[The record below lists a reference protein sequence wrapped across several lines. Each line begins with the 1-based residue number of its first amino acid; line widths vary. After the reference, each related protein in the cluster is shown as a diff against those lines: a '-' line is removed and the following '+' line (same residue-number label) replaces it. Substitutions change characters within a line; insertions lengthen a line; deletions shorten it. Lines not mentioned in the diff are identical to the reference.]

1 MNQRRPVALALMLSL
16 AVVPFLPA
24 QTRPTPSAAQGATD
38 EVVRITTN
46 LVQVDAVVT
55 DKDGKVVTDLK
66 AEDFELREEGRVQ
79 PITNFSFIPLE
90 PAAAAAA
97 TTTSPKPTTAA
108 AIKRGAPLPPPAMP
122 RRLRPEQVR
131 RTFALAVDDIG
142 LSLASVYRTR
152 DALRKFVDEQVQPGD
167 LVAIFRLSGGSGA
180 LQQFTTDKTQLH
192 RIIRDLRWFPRADDV
207 ASVFSP
213 ARRDDTLKR
222 QFGLDGVSSF
232 EDERSLKL
240 RQQMG
245 ATVSDLQH
253 SAVVAALYR
262 LVGYTSKVPGR
273 KSVVFF
279 SDGLS
284 MKSNCP
290 RCDPLGIVKALR
302 RLVDAANRAS
312 VVLYTIDA
320 RGLVNTDMI
329 SAEDDVAPDAGPG
342 DSTTE
347 IRNARGSGLFDSQA
361 GLNYMADATGGLFTH
376 SANDLSRGLRRVLE
390 DQRGYYLLGYRPD
403 EAIFKKTAFRE
414 LAVKVNRP
422 GLRVRTRKGFFPV
435 AENTT
440 PARPRTLD
448 QQLYDVLASPFSA
461 GEIGVR
467 LTSLFGDDPRSGSF
481 VRSLLIIDPQRI
493 TFADEPGGWK
503 KVVLDVAA
511 VTFGENG
518 SKIVDEFNRTHT
530 VRLGPDTFRHIQS
543 HGFSYTADVPVKKP
557 GAYHLRIVVRDA
569 ASKHVGSASQFIEVP
584 DLRKEQLALS
594 GIVLTEA
601 APQGVAG
608 LPPAAAAEA
617 ALAPT
622 ISDSSPAVRRF
633 RPGVML
639 SYAHLIYNARLGR
652 ASAQP
657 QLTTQVRLFRDGQE
671 VFTSPELPSAAQQQS
686 QPGSAR
692 LSNNGVFRLRPDAL
706 PGDYVLQVIVN
717 DILTGEKRRVASQ
730 WIDFELVK

>member
-16 AVVPFLPA
+16 AVVPLLSA
-24 QTRPTPSAAQGATD
+24 QTRTTSSVAQEATD

-97 TTTSPKPTTAA
+97 ANTSPKPTTAA
-108 AIKRGAPLPPPAMP
+108 AIKRGAPLPPPMP

-131 RTFALAVDDIG
+131 RTFALAVDDYD
-142 LSLASVYRTR
+142 LSLASIYRTR

-232 EDERSLKL
+232 EDERTLKL

-245 ATVSDLQH
+245 ATISDIH
-253 SAVVAALYR
+253 NSDAVKALYY
-262 LVGYTSKVPGR
+262 LVGYISKVPGR

-284 MKSNCP
+284 MRKS
-290 RCDPLGIVKALR
+290 RSGDPLGMVKALR

-329 SAEDDVAPDAGPG
+329 TAEEDVAPDAGPG

-347 IRNARGSGLFDSQA
+347 IRNARRSGLFDSQA
-361 GLNYMADATGGLFTH
+361 GLDYMADATGGLFTH

-390 DQRGYYLLGYRPD
+390 DQRGYYLIGYRPD

-414 LAVKVNRP
+414 LSVKVNRP

-435 AENTT
+435 AENTA

-481 VRSLLIIDPQRI
+481 VRSLLTIDPQQI

-557 GAYHLRIVVRDA
+557 GAYQLRIVVRDA

-601 APQGVAG
+601 DPQQGVAG
-608 LPPAAAAEA
+608 LPPAATAEA

-671 VFTSPELPSAAQQQS
+671 VFTGPELPYAAQRS

-692 LSNNGVFRLRPDAL
+692 LSNAGVFRLRPDAL

-730 WIDFELVK
+730 WIDFELMK